1 MSDTNTDVHIT
12 VLSGASR
19 GLGLAMARQLLLPG
33 QHLLCL
39 ARRPAG
45 ELSPMAQAQGCVLE
59 QWAVDLAEP
68 TMAAERLHDWLLRQ
82 RAQLHAAGKT
92 VASVTLINNAAW
104 LPPALPL
111 SLVAHADVQQALRV
125 GLEAPMLLTASLLHA
140 TRSWSND
147 GPHDGASPLSTA
159 PVVRKVL
166 NISSGLGRRPMASQA
181 TYCAL
186 KAGLDHYTRCLALEE
201 ALQPHGAKVCSLAP
215 GVVDTDMQVQLR
227 SSATS
232 TFPDQPRFAQL
243 HTQGQLTTPDEAARQ
258 VLAYLARTDF
268 GDQPVADVRG

>member
-1 MSDTNTDVHIT
+1 MSDTGTDKGVHIT

-33 QHLLCL
+33 HHLLCL
-39 ARRPAG
+39 ARHPAV
-45 ELSPMAQAQGCVLE
+45 ELAAMAQARDCVLE

-68 TMAAERLHDWLLRQ
+68 AAVAERLHDWLKHQ
-82 RAQLHAAGKT
+82 REALHAAGRT

-111 SLVAHADVQQALRV
+111 SQVAHADVVQALRV
-125 GLEAPMLLTASLLHA
+125 GLEAPMLLSAAMLRATSDWVGQPLL
-140 TRSWSND
+140 
-147 GPHDGASPLSTA
+147 
-159 PVVRKVL
+159 RKVL

-201 ALQPHGAKVCSLAP
+201 AQHPHGARVCSLAP

-227 SSATS
+227 SSAAS

-243 HTQGQLTTPDEAARQ
+243 HSQGQLTTPEDAARQ
-258 VLAYLARTDF
+258 VLAYLARADF
-268 GDQPVADVRG
+268 GDQLVADVRE